1 MGVFGT
7 TSAAIAAGGSTPSVV
22 ASTESWNGTAWTET
36 NDLNTARIDMGTAG
50 NHDEGIVFGGTPPGY
65 LAITESWNGFT
76 WTEQAD
82 LATGRYSLGGAG
94 SGSAALAVG
103 GGSATDTN
111 TAATE
116 EWTIPSAPLAQLGQ
130 VWFNEAS
137 TTLKGF
143 AAQGTGTWAAGGAIN
158 TARLYLAGAGTSQYA
173 SMIFGGAVPGTQDI
187 TETYNGTAWTEVADL
202 NTAREQFAGLSA
214 GSITATAT
222 VGGVSSASPV
232 VIDITTEEWNG
243 SSWTDGNDLQYP
255 AYKTQGAGTLT
266 SGLAFGG
273 GSHPWAILDESA
285 TYNGTTWSDAP
296 DLQVAKVSAAGFGA
310 SSSDGLCIAGEN
322 PSTGYSVTCEQFNGT
337 AWAEV
342 ADANTGRKNCG
353 GRGAN
358 STQGFIVGGEIGGPT
373 YASQVKTEFWNGT
386 AWTEVADIAA
396 VSTGGSSGGGTET
409 SAVYSGGNNG
419 TAVVAFTDE
428 WVLPGVVKTL
438 TVS

>member
-1 MGVFGT
+1 MTKYIELKGGTIQTLAEDPGIYPTGTWASGGNLNTHKGEPGTTVTGIQTSAINFFGSTTSGGEYTLTENVETYNGSTWTEVADINTVRWGGGGAGISSTSALGFGGYAPETTPNRTTFTESWNGTAWTEVADLNLGRNDTRGCGIQTAALCAGGYSGPPNRRADETETWNGSAWSEVADLNTARNSMGVFGT

-116 EWTIPSAPLAQLGQ
+116 EWTVPSAPLAQLGQ

-222 VGGVSSASPV
+222 VGGVSSAS
-232 VIDITTEEWNG
+232 
-243 SSWTDGNDLQYP
+243 SWKP
-255 AYKTQGAGTLT
+255 
-266 SGLAFGG
+266 
-273 GSHPWAILDESA
+273 
-285 TYNGTTWSDAP
+285 
-296 DLQVAKVSAAGFGA
+296 
-310 SSSDGLCIAGEN
+310 
-322 PSTGYSVTCEQFNGT
+322 
-337 AWAEV
+337 
-342 ADANTGRKNCG
+342 R
-353 GRGAN
+353 
-358 STQGFIVGGEIGGPT
+358 
-373 YASQVKTEFWNGT
+373 
-386 AWTEVADIAA
+386 
-396 VSTGGSSGGGTET
+396 
-409 SAVYSGGNNG
+409 
-419 TAVVAFTDE
+419 
-428 WVLPGVVKTL
+428 
-438 TVS
+438 